1 MEHVQTI
8 YEYDSLDSKM
18 YLNITSID
26 PYDGEI
32 TTNDLQW
39 VLYPIIVKVS
49 CFHKQNSAQISET
62 LLSTL
67 IPMKL
72 EILTYLFSLPIL
84 NLKWC
89 QGKTNKVLVFLGK
102 VQFVTMMIG
111 T

>member
-39 VLYPIIVKVS
+39 VFYPIMLKVT
-49 CFHKQNSAQISET
+49 CFYKQNSAHISET
-62 LLSTL
+62 LLST
-67 IPMKL
+67 
-72 EILTYLFSLPIL
+72 
-84 NLKWC
+84 
-89 QGKTNKVLVFLGK
+89 
-102 VQFVTMMIG
+102 
-111 T
+111 

>member
-49 CFHKQNSAQISET
+49 CFYKQNSAQISET

-84 NLKWC
+84 NLKL
-89 QGKTNKVLVFLGK
+89 GMTNKVLVFLGK

>member
-49 CFHKQNSAQISET
+49 CFNKQNSPHISET

-72 EILTYLFSLPIL
+72 EILTYLFSLPIF
-84 NLKWC
+84 NLKL
-89 QGKTNKVLVFLGK
+89 GMINKVLVFLGK
-102 VQFVTMMIG
+102 VQYVTMMIG

>member
-39 VLYPIIVKVS
+39 VFYPIM
-49 CFHKQNSAQISET
+49 H
-62 LLSTL
+62 
-67 IPMKL
+67 
-72 EILTYLFSLPIL
+72 
-84 NLKWC
+84 
-89 QGKTNKVLVFLGK
+89 
-102 VQFVTMMIG
+102 
-111 T
+111 